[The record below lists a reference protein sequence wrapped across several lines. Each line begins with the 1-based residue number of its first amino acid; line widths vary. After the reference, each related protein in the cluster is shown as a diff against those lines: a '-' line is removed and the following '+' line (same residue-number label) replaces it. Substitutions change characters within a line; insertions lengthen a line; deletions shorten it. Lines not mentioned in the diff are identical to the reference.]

1 MFGRLFMKD
10 GFDASME
17 NYLSGVPAGTFEI
30 SKRNPPDFIFEK
42 LTAKTSGRGRIEI
55 FSLFPGIELSV
66 HRYNAE
72 EISFHHDEKASV
84 LEINHCRRGRI
95 GWNMRGGAS
104 VYLGEGDLCVHSMAS
119 CSDSKMVMPLGYYEG
134 ISVSADLKKLSSEPT
149 DILKEAGFDAEKLY
163 NKFCAG
169 QKPLGIPSGSQTE
182 AIFSPLYDLPDDLK
196 MPYYRLKAQEILL
209 YLIRFEPSSETG
221 LTQYV
226 SRQTELIKEI
236 RDFLT
241 DNVEKRFTI
250 DEISKKFL
258 INTSTLKSVFKA
270 VYGTPIASY
279 MKEYRLSLS
288 MRLLRAT
295 GDSIAE
301 IAEKVGYETQSKFTG
316 AFKEKT
322 GVTPSEYR
330 RFYKKS

>member
-1 MFGRLFMKD
+1 MKD

-72 EISFHHDEKASV
+72 EVSFHHDEKASV

-134 ISVSADLKKLSSEPT
+134 ISVSADLKK
-149 DILKEAGFDAEKLY
+149 
-163 NKFCAG
+163 
-169 QKPLGIPSGSQTE
+169 
-182 AIFSPLYDLPDDLK
+182 AI
-196 MPYYRLKAQEILL
+196 
-209 YLIRFEPSSETG
+209 
-221 LTQYV
+221 
-226 SRQTELIKEI
+226 
-236 RDFLT
+236 
-241 DNVEKRFTI
+241 
-250 DEISKKFL
+250 
-258 INTSTLKSVFKA
+258 
-270 VYGTPIASY
+270 
-279 MKEYRLSLS
+279 
-288 MRLLRAT
+288 LRAHGHT
-295 GDSIAE
+295 
-301 IAEKVGYETQSKFTG
+301 
-316 AFKEKT
+316 
-322 GVTPSEYR
+322 
-330 RFYKKS
+330 